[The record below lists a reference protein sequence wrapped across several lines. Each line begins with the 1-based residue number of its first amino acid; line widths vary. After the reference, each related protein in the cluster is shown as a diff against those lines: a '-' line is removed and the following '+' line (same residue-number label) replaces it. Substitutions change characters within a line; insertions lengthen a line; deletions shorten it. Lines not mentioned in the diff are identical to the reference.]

1 MKTNKLGW
9 LIQGSIAVAAL
20 AVCASASAGA
30 VKRNTMPR
38 HYKACYVK
46 VSGTNVPQPC
56 ARVRGIPSTATP
68 MNIIGE
74 MPAVVVAR

>member
-1 MKTNKLGW
+1 MKTNKVGW
-9 LIQGSIAVAAL
+9 LIQGSLAVAAM
-20 AVCASASAGA
+20 AVCASASGA
-30 VKRNTMPR
+30 VKRTAMPK

-56 ARVRGIPSTATP
+56 ARLRGIPSTASP

-74 MPAVVVAR
+74 MPIVVVAR